1 VLAYLLLEAWHVP
14 EVAYNWLCFSFVK
27 GNNRAFI
34 SREWLKMWMSLIS
47 SQLVIFFRPNI
58 TRIDLRASCSGC
70 GADSRGDDFCR
81 WDIELPF
88 KQSPSGGCRAEFI
101 L

>member
-1 VLAYLLLEAWHVP
+1 MP
-14 EVAYNWLCFSFVK
+14 EVAYNWLCFPFVN

-34 SREWLKMWMSLIS
+34 SREWLKIWMSLIS
-47 SQLVIFFRPNI
+47 SQLVIFFRPSV
-58 TRIDLRASCSGC
+58 TQIDLRTPCPGC
-70 GADSRGDDFCR
+70 RGDSRGDDFCG

-88 KQSPSGGCRAEFI
+88 KCSLSSGRRAEFI